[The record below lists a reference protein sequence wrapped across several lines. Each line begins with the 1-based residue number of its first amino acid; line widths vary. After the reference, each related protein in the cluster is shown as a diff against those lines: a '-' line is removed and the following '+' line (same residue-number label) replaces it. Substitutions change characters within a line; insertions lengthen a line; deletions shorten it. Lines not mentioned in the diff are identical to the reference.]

1 MTKIDER
8 AVVCK
13 GAQIGIDV
21 EIGPYAYIG
30 ENVIIGD
37 RCKIYPHAV
46 IDGWTTIGSD
56 CSIFP
61 FASIGMAPQD
71 VKYKNEKTE
80 LIIGNRNTIREYV
93 TINRGTVS
101 GKGKTVIGND
111 NFIMTSCHVAH
122 DCHLANGIVMAN
134 LATLAGHVEV
144 EDFAVIGG
152 FTAVHQFVR
161 IGTLAMVGGASAVAQ
176 DVAPYTI
183 VSGNRA
189 KLYGLN
195 LVGIKRRG
203 IEGERLEALKKA
215 YRLIFKSK
223 LTISEAKEAIEKQD
237 LLKDEVE
244 ILLNF
249 ILKSSRGVIRW

>member
-1 MTKIDER
+1 MVKIDER

-13 GAQIGIDV
+13 GAELGVDV
-21 EIGPYAYIG
+21 EIGPYAYVG
-30 ENVIIGD
+30 ENVVIGD

-46 IDGWTTIGSD
+46 IDGWTKIGND
-56 CSIFP
+56 CKIFP

-71 VKYKNEKTE
+71 IKYKNEPTE
-80 LIIGNRNTIREYV
+80 LVIGDRNTIREYV
-93 TINRGTVS
+93 TINRGTS
-101 GKGKTVIGND
+101 TGRGKTIIGND
-111 NFIMTSCHVAH
+111 NFIMTSCHIAH
-122 DCHLANGIVMAN
+122 DCKLSNGIVMAN

-144 EDFAVIGG
+144 DDYAVIGG
-152 FTAVHQFVR
+152 FTAVHQFVK

-176 DVAPYTI
+176 DVAPFTI

-203 IEGERLEALKKA
+203 IEGERLESLKKA

-223 LTISEAKEAIEKQD
+223 LTIAEAKEAIEKQG

-244 ILLNF
+244 ILINF
-249 ILKSSRGVIRW
+249 ILNSSRGVIRW

>member
-1 MTKIDER
+1 MVKIDEK
-8 AVVCK
+8 AVVCN
-13 GAQIGIDV
+13 GATLGVDV

-30 ENVIIGD
+30 PNVIIGD

-46 IDGWTTIGSD
+46 IEGWTKIGDD

-71 VKYKNEKTE
+71 IKYKNEKTE
-80 LIIGNRNTIREYV
+80 LIIGDRNTIREYV
-93 TINRGTVS
+93 TINRGTIA
-101 GKGKTVIGND
+101 GGGKTQIGND
-111 NFIMTSCHVAH
+111 NFIMISCHVAH
-122 DCHLANGIVMAN
+122 DCHLHNGIVMAN
-134 LATLAGHVEV
+134 LATLAGHVEI

-161 IGTLAMVGGASAVAQ
+161 IGTMAMVGGASAVAQ

-189 KLYGLN
+189 KLFGLN
-195 LVGIKRRG
+195 LVGIKRLG
-203 IEGERLEALKKA
+203 IEGERLDNLKKA

-223 LTISEAKEAIEKQD
+223 LTIAEAREAIEKQG

-244 ILLNF
+244 TLLNF
-249 ILKSSRGVIRW
+249 ILKSNRGVIRW